1 MIETYLVR
9 YGVVP
14 EVTRCR
20 SALAEPLARGESVV
34 VTTHRGEQLGMVL
47 ERLRPASEETEFE
60 ILRRP
65 TTADHAAVET
75 HRERAQAEFPTW
87 QTRIAEWNLTLELLD
102 LEWTLDGAK
111 QILYVLTERG
121 PESTQLALQAAAAGL
136 GLIEVQP
143 VTADGLAPINAGGGC
158 GTGGGGCGCSH

>member
-14 EVTRCR
+14 EVARCR
-20 SALAEPLARGESVV
+20 SELAEPLTRGEQVV
-34 VTTHRGEQLGMVL
+34 VTTHRGEQLGTVL
-47 ERLRPASEETEFE
+47 ERIHSASEETEFAV
-60 ILRRP
+60 LRR
-65 TTADHAAVET
+65 TTPVDHAAAEA
-75 HRERAQAEFPTW
+75 HRDRAQAEFPQW
-87 QTRIAEWNLTLELLD
+87 QARIGEWNLTLELLD

-143 VTADGLAPINAGGGC
+143 VTADGLAPVNVGGGC
-158 GTGGGGCGCSH
+158 GTGGCGCSH